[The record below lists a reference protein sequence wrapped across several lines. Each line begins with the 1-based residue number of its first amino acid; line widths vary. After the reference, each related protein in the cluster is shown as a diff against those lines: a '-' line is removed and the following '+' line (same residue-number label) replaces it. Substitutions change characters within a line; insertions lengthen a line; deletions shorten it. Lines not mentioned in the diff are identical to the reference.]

1 MSDQPGWAAPD
12 EGAPPGHEPTMPAGG
27 YPPSPPAGA
36 PRYDAPPGAGVP
48 GSYPAPPGYTAAP
61 GYPPPPPP
69 GQWGGYGTPYP
80 AAPAAYAGY
89 GGYAAKPGVVPL
101 RPLGIGEILD
111 GALSTVRSNWKV
123 LLGSAGLIVGAYTL
137 IRFILDL
144 TLLSDLSTS
153 TTSYDDAGFRRV
165 DVNFTGFF
173 ALLPSTLIEFVA
185 LLALT
190 TVCSAVVGRAVLGE
204 RPEWSQAWAIARPQL
219 GKLLGVAF
227 LAWLAI
233 AAASLLCGIGEI
245 YPWVVFSLAVPALV
259 LERGRVTGSL
269 GRSASLVRGAWWRTL
284 WLLVLGLVIYMVI
297 TFAIGVPLLL
307 VSGVATGIF
316 NGTYAGG
323 ADVGS
328 AAVSALSGFLSDTI
342 TWPFLGCLVAVMYVD
357 RRMRTEGLDLELQRA
372 TGIAPPPAYQAAP
385 AYPAPPAYQAPPSY
399 QQPSYPA
406 PPPSYQQPTTS
417 AYPPPAPPA
426 APVDATPA
434 APAPTPPADPPAPPP
449 PAEPPPA

>member
-12 EGAPPGHEPTMPAGG
+12 EGAPTGHEPTMPAGG

-48 GSYPAPPGYTAAP
+48 ATYPPPPGYPAAP
-61 GYPPPPPP
+61 GYPPPPPPP
-69 GQWGGYGTPYP
+69 GQWGGYGAYGTPYP
-80 AAPAAYAGY
+80 ATPAAYAGY

-137 IRFILDL
+137 IVFILDL
-144 TLLSDLSTS
+144 TLLSNLSTS
-153 TTSYDDAGFRRV
+153 TTTYDDAGFRRV
-165 DVNFTGFF
+165 DLNVIGFL
-173 ALLPSTLIEFVA
+173 ALIPSNLIEFVA

-204 RPEWSQAWAIARPQL
+204 RPGWSQAWAIARPQM
-219 GKLLGVAF
+219 GKLLGVAL

-284 WLLVLGLVIYMVI
+284 WLLVLGLVIYLVI

-307 VSGVATGIF
+307 ISGVATGIF
-316 NGTYAGG
+316 SGTYAGG

-372 TGIAPPPAYQAAP
+372 TGIAPPPPTYQAPP
-385 AYPAPPAYQAPPSY
+385 AYPAPPPTYQAPPAY
-399 QQPSYPA
+399 QPPSYPA
-406 PPPSYQQPTTS
+406 PPPGYQQPTTS
-417 AYPPPAPPA
+417 AYPPPAPP
-426 APVDATPA
+426 
-434 APAPTPPADPPAPPP
+434 PPAPPP
-449 PAEPPPA
+449 PAPPPPADPPSA